1 AWNDP
6 LARHKSLNYWSRRLA
21 FEEAR
26 RQGFDEVLCI
36 SPGSYYSYY
45 WEGSR
50 TNLFLIRN
58 VSLSTP
64 CLDGPIVPGVM
75 RALVLEHARELPLVD
90 VHEET
95 GLRMGEIRE
104 ADEIFLTNSV
114 RGIIPVARA
123 GYDDRHGGF
132 HWIDWP
138 APGPWTQR
146 IWLKVSD

>member
-1 AWNDP
+1 GGISEHGGSALWMRSAPLPPPTRKEGAIIALGPGAIAWNDP

-95 GLRMGEIRE
+95 GLRMGEIR
-104 ADEIFLTNSV
+104 
-114 RGIIPVARA
+114 
-123 GYDDRHGGF
+123 
-132 HWIDWP
+132 
-138 APGPWTQR
+138 
-146 IWLKVSD
+146 